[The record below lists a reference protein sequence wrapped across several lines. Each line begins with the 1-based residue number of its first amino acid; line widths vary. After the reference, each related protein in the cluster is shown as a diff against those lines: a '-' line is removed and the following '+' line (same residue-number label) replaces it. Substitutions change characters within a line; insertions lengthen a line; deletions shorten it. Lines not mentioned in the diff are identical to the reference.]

1 MSRILFF
8 MVLVLVEVEG
18 AIRSDTGEKVKRL
31 FCIEIQGVSVAVLL
45 HIKGDLSSPLLP
57 DSIKEIQEAFLVF
70 YPDGLFECIH
80 GEGASWIRFFIYCK
94 DLFLGGKVV
103 GKIKTFAI
111 FYPS

>member
-1 MSRILFF
+1 MMTSSNASRQKTITTMSRILFF

-45 HIKGDLSSPLLP
+45 HIKGDLPSPLLP
-57 DSIKEIQEAFLVF
+57 DSIKEIQEAFLVL

-80 GEGASWIRFFIYCK
+80 GEDASGSDFLYIVKIY
-94 DLFLGGKVV
+94 F
-103 GKIKTFAI
+103 
-111 FYPS
+111 